1 MKKFIVAINDIETNG
16 FDNVF
21 IANSLVEVKR
31 SIISLDNN
39 SPYVKF
45 GNSFKVICVGFVNSV
60 NGTIEL
66 HEEIQ
71 DLGTIESIR
80 SGNVVKG

>member
-1 MKKFIVAINDIETNG
+1 MKKYIVAINDIETNG

-31 SIISLDNN
+31 SILSLDNN

-45 GNSFKVICVGFVNSV
+45 GTSFKVICVGFVNS
-60 NGTIEL
+60 
-66 HEEIQ
+66 
-71 DLGTIESIR
+71 
-80 SGNVVKG
+80 GNVVKG